1 MKPQYPELNR
11 LLKNSNAK
19 KLQMKLCLRDYL
31 PIIENLIISKRIL
44 KINCNLASGPYR
56 LTFSFC
62 LTFLLHISFVRK

>member
-19 KLQMKLCLRDYL
+19 KLQMKLYLRDYL

-44 KINCNLASGPYR
+44 KTNCNLASGP
-56 LTFSFC
+56 
-62 LTFLLHISFVRK
+62 